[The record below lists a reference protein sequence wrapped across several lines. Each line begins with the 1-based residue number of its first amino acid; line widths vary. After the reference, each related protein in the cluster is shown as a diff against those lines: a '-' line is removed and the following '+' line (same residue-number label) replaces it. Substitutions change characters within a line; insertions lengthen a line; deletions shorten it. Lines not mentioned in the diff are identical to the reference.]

1 MRDWRASGD
10 QNGLAE
16 TLNTAGLIAE
26 AQANYARA
34 AEIYREGLAVRRAQK
49 DQAGI
54 ALLLNNLAGALIHLE
69 EYAAAEAACAES
81 FARAEKL
88 GHRRL
93 IGAVHF
99 DLGVL
104 AQHQNDLP
112 RAAQNFRAAL
122 ALFHQFGDQH
132 RVVGCIERLAH
143 IAVARGQPLDAARLF
158 GAAEVLRERIGF
170 PIQASYATE
179 YAHAVAAARAQWD
192 ADAFARAWAEGR
204 AWTVEEIL
212 KL

>member
-1 MRDWRASGD
+1 M
-10 QNGLAE
+10 
-16 TLNTAGLIAE
+16 
-26 AQANYARA
+26 
-34 AEIYREGLAVRRAQK
+34 
-49 DQAGI
+49 
-54 ALLLNNLAGALIHLE
+54 
-69 EYAAAEAACAES
+69 
-81 FARAEKL
+81 
-88 GHRRL
+88 
-93 IGAVHF
+93 
-99 DLGVL
+99 
-104 AQHQNDLP
+104 
-112 RAAQNFRAAL
+112 RAAL
-122 ALFHQFGDQH
+122 AWLFARGDGDAFMQIAGALELFWYW
-132 RVVGCIERLAH
+132 RGYWSEARRCLEQLLASQVPLSLAAMGTILFTFFFPIYLAH